1 MPKIAIEVELTSDQ
15 LLRALQNLS
24 ETEKET
30 LILELNHDLGREIL
44 DAKARVDRG
53 ETASFEEVFGHS
65 QPSK

>member
-30 LILELNHDLGREIL
+30 LILELNHELGRESL
-44 DAKARVDRG
+44 DAKARVYRR